1 MTDNVLSAMSPSTRQ
16 PTLFISHGGGPWPF
30 MDMSRLAPQ
39 AFWDRL
45 AAHLGGL
52 DASLPERPKAVLVVS
67 GHWEEERPTVNAGAH
82 PPLLFDYYGF
92 PEHTYRL
99 SYPAPGSPELAVRVR
114 ALLADAGIGNGTDA
128 ERGFDHGVFVPF
140 MLIYPDAATPILQ
153 LSMLHSLDPEAH
165 LALGRAL
172 APLRD
177 EGVLIVGSGLSY
189 HNLPAMLSQDPRH
202 LQAAAAF
209 EAWLTEAVEAE
220 PAERDQRLAA
230 WAQAPGARL
239 SHPRE
244 DHLLP
249 LMVAAGA
256 AGADPGRRDYADV
269 LAGKAVSGYRFG

>member
-1 MTDNVLSAMSPSTRQ
+1 MTQPRM
-16 PTLFISHGGGPWPF
+16 PTLFLSHGGGPWPF

-45 AAHLGGL
+45 AAHLAGI
-52 DASLPERPKAVLVVS
+52 DASLPSRPAAVLVVS
-67 GHWEEERPTVNAGAH
+67 AHWEEERPTVNTAAR
-82 PPLLFDYYGF
+82 PPLMFDYYGF

-99 SYPAPGSPELAVRVR
+99 SYPAPGAPALAGRVR
-114 ALLADAGIGNGTDA
+114 DLLGQAGFASGEDQG
-128 ERGFDHGVFVPF
+128 RGFDHGVFVPF
-140 MLIYPDAATPILQ
+140 MLMYPQAQMPILQ

-165 LALGRAL
+165 LRLGRAL

-189 HNLPAMLSQDPRH
+189 HNLPAMMSRDPAH
-202 LQAAAAF
+202 LDAARRF
-209 EAWLTEAVEAE
+209 DDWLTAAVEAE
-220 PAERDQRLAA
+220 PEARDALLRD
-230 WAQAPGARL
+230 WGKAPGARQ

-256 AGADPGRRDYADV
+256 AGADRGRRDYADTM
-269 LAGKAVSGYRFG
+269 ADKPVSGYRFG

>member
-1 MTDNVLSAMSPSTRQ
+1 MTASRQ

-39 AFWDRL
+39 PFWDRL
-45 AAHLGGL
+45 AAHLGGI
-52 DASLPERPKAVLVVS
+52 DASLPARPRAVLVVS
-67 GHWEEERPTVNAGAH
+67 GHWEEEQATVNTGAH
-82 PPLLFDYYGF
+82 PPLLYDYYGF

-99 SYPAPGSPELAVRVR
+99 RWPAPGAPDLAPRVR
-114 ALLADAGIGNGTDA
+114 ALLAEAGFPSGEDPG
-128 ERGFDHGVFVPF
+128 RGFDHGVFIPF
-140 MLIYPDAATPILQ
+140 MLIYPRADMPVLQ
-153 LSMLHSLDPEAH
+153 LSMLHSLDPAAH
-165 LALGRAL
+165 IALGRAL

-189 HNLPAMLSQDPRH
+189 HNLPAMLSQDPEH
-202 LQAAAAF
+202 LAAARAF
-209 EAWLTEAVEAE
+209 DAWLTEAVEAD
-220 PAERDQRLAA
+220 PGERERRLVA
-230 WAQAPGARL
+230 WAAAPGARA

-269 LAGKAVSGYRFG
+269 MAGKPVSGYRFG